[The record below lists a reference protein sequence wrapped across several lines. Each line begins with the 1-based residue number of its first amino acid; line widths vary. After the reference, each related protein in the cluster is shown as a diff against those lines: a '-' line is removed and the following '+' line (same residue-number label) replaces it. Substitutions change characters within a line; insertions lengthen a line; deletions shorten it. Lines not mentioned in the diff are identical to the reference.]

1 LESFTGSR
9 ILAETS
15 QARIN
20 DPCNAFNIES
30 NARDY
35 FDKLAWGI
43 EAQQQA
49 GGEVRYL
56 VCFFDRTLQVFFRQ
70 WKYLYR
76 PVRNQVPFTISLNDG
91 DEIIFRRGQEGQQID
106 LPDPLFCNTRLAI
119 ARVMYACGASEF
131 IDDLYGDD
139 DDDEAIVTQPV
150 YLGGPFVSD
159 DILLRRL
166 HDRLPVS

>member
-1 LESFTGSR
+1 MESFTGSR
-9 ILAETS
+9 ILTETS

-30 NARDY
+30 NAHF

-43 EAQQQA
+43 EAQEQA

-56 VCFFDRTLQVFFRQ
+56 VFSLTLCCKSSSFNSGNI
-70 WKYLYR
+70 YSIR
-76 PVRNQVPFTISLNDG
+76 PVRDELPFTISLNDG
-91 DEIIFRRGQEGQQID
+91 GEIRFRQGREGQQID
-106 LPDPLFCNTRLAI
+106 PPDLFCNTRLAI
-119 ARVMYACGASEF
+119 ARVMYSCGASGF
-131 IDDLYGDD
+131 IDDLYG
-139 DDDEAIVTQPV
+139 DDEAIVTQPV

-159 DILLRRL
+159 DIRRL